1 MAVRARSKDA
11 DNLGLEKSLDLSM
24 SRSAA
29 RPSASVKSLHL
40 SMSRSAAR
48 PSASVKSRDSGSP
61 HSIAAVAGERSGRAS
76 SAPRVSTTFNQNRPS
91 FGSFVTTDTVS
102 IDVGGCT
109 DMHCYGIRTILYPYD
124 PTGSTRGGT
133 CARDTAQ

>member
-11 DNLGLEKSLDLSM
+11 DNLGLEKSLD
-24 SRSAA
+24 
-29 RPSASVKSLHL
+29 L